1 MSIIDETF
9 GKKLSSESF
18 ARENF
23 LEILKEIL
31 LSSSFLLSDFF
42 DLHPF
47 EFYLAT
53 PFITPSLIIK
63 VSNELLWFTN
73 GNDIYVQCIELHEYC
88 YLFY

>member
-31 LSSSFLLSDFF
+31 PSSSFLFSDFF

-47 EFYLAT
+47 DFYLAT
-53 PFITPSLIIK
+53 PFITPSLIIND
-63 VSNELLWFTN
+63 SNELLWFIN
-73 GNDIYVQCIELHEYC
+73 GDDIYV
-88 YLFY
+88 

>member
-9 GKKLSSESF
+9 GKKLSSERF

-31 LSSSFLLSDFF
+31 LSSSFLSNDFF

-47 EFYLAT
+47 GFYPVT
-53 PFITPSLIIK
+53 PFITPII
-63 VSNELLWFTN
+63 
-73 GNDIYVQCIELHEYC
+73 DY
-88 YLFY
+88 